1 MPISLIKN
9 VKALVLTLLGLLLF
23 WLVLFLSQR
32 ILFIAINSVKA
43 IDTDGCLLLLSLLRG
58 MVFDISIWG
67 YSAAL
72 VCLAVAL
79 CAIFANA
86 RCVLRLTTI
95 FVGAVGGIIV
105 FLLPAEAI
113 TYRAWGHHVDAGSLM
128 MLAETPELVFASTET
143 WFEVVYAIVCGAMG
157 FLFFRMA
164 RRLGG
169 WAARMTYGRMA
180 QEVNAAPAMATR
192 VLTILFA
199 LVIGG
204 LTIIP
209 IRGGIGLA
217 PLNTGKAYFSQSVFA
232 NHVAVNPA
240 WNFLYSLKRARAAD
254 ARYEL
259 MSDDEMQSRFD
270 SLMESDGAFPKVV
283 NRERPNVVVILL
295 ESFSAHGVEYLG
307 GANATP
313 CLDSLRHTG
322 VYFNNFFASA
332 DRSGKGLLAVM
343 NAYPGLPTIRVIQFP
358 QKTQNIP
365 SLAWRLRSNGY
376 DSQAFV
382 YGGDINFN
390 NFNSLVN
397 QNGFDI
403 VVSEDDFNAS
413 QKGDKWGAHDE
424 YAFDRLLATMDTQRQ
439 PFFDFIFTLSSHEPY
454 TVPMERRM
462 DDDYLNSMYYT
473 DMCLGR
479 FMRQA
484 QEREWWDNTIFVLT
498 ADHGHAGPD
507 NVGVT
512 DRRKFNIPL
521 ILTGGA
527 LTVRDSLV
535 STYGSQTDI
544 AATVLGQLG
553 IDADGF
559 TFSKNLLDPS
569 AKDFAFFDFDDGFGF
584 VTPDNYQ
591 VYDNQMK
598 SYLRIDNA
606 SAAADTLSGRAYLQ
620 KVADDFHMR

>member
-1 MPISLIKN
+1 MPTSLAKNIKAIVFN
-9 VKALVLTLLGLLLF
+9 LLGLLIF
-23 WLVLFLSQR
+23 WIVLFLSQR
-32 ILFIAINSVKA
+32 LLFIAVNSVKA
-43 IDTDGCLLLLSLLRG
+43 IDTDGGLLLQSLCRG
-58 MVFDISIWG
+58 MIFDISIWG
-67 YSAAL
+67 YSAAIA
-72 VCLAVAL
+72 CLAVSL
-79 CAIFANA
+79 FAFFA
-86 RCVLRLTTI
+86 DVRRILRLVTI
-95 FVGAVGGIIV
+95 FVGAVGGIV
-105 FLLPAEAI
+105 AFLLPAEAI

-143 WFEVVYAIVCGAMG
+143 WFEIAYAIVCGAAG
-157 FLFFRMA
+157 LLFFRMA
-164 RRLGG
+164 QRLCGAATRLAYGPSGQTAETGSTVATRLSTCLLSLVLGG
-169 WAARMTYGRMA
+169 LM
-180 QEVNAAPAMATR
+180 
-192 VLTILFA
+192 
-199 LVIGG
+199 
-204 LTIIP
+204 IIP
-209 IRGGIGLA
+209 IRGGVGLA

-232 NHVAVNPA
+232 NHAAVNPA

-254 ARYEL
+254 ARYEFMSHDEMESRFGSL
-259 MSDDEMQSRFD
+259 MSGE
-270 SLMESDGAFPKVV
+270 GAFPKVV
-283 NRERPNVVVILL
+283 RGERPNVVVILL

-313 CLDSLRHTG
+313 NIDSLRHTG

-365 SLAWRLRSNGY
+365 SLARRLRGHGY
-376 DSQAFV
+376 ESQAFV

-403 VVSEDDFNAS
+403 VVSEDDFAPD

-424 YAFDRLLATMDTQRQ
+424 YAFDRLLSTMDTQRQ

-454 TVPMERRM
+454 TVPMERHM

-484 QEREWWDNTIFVLT
+484 RERKWWDNTVFVLT

-521 ILTGGA
+521 IITGGA

-535 STYGSQTDI
+535 TTYGSQTDI
-544 AATVLGQLG
+544 AATVLRQLG
-553 IDADGF
+553 IDTDGF
-559 TFSKNLLDPS
+559 TFSKNLLAPD
-569 AKDFAFFDFDDGFGF
+569 AKSFAFFDFDDGFGY

-598 SYLRIDNA
+598 SYLRIDA
-606 SAAADTLSGRAYLQ
+606 PSAADTLSGRAYLQ
-620 KVADDFHMR
+620 KVADDFHTR

>member
-1 MPISLIKN
+1 MPTSLARN
-9 VKALVLTLLGLLLF
+9 VKAIVFNLLSLLF
-23 WLVLFLSQR
+23 FWIALFLSQR
-32 ILFIAINSVKA
+32 LLFIAINSVKA
-43 IDTDGCLLLLSLLRG
+43 IDTDGGLLLQSLCRG

-67 YSAAL
+67 YSAAI

-79 CAIFANA
+79 CAFFADI
-86 RCVLRLTTI
+86 RRILRLTTT
-95 FVGAVGGIIV
+95 FVGAVGTAIA

-143 WFEVVYAIVCGAMG
+143 WFEIVYAIACGVMSLM
-157 FLFFRMA
+157 LFRLA
-164 RRLGG
+164 RLLCG
-169 WAARMTYGRMA
+169 
-180 QEVNAAPAMATR
+180 MATR
-192 VLTILFA
+192 LAYGKMWQETEARGNMATRLWTSLLA
-199 LVIGG
+199 LVLGG
-204 LTIIP
+204 LMIIP
-209 IRGGIGLA
+209 IRGGVGIA
-217 PLNTGKAYFSQSVFA
+217 PLNTGKAYFSQSIFA
-232 NHVAVNPA
+232 NHAAVNPA

-254 ARYEL
+254 ARYEF
-259 MSDDEMQSRFD
+259 MSRDEMESRFE
-270 SLMESDGAFPKVV
+270 SLMPGESAFPKVL
-283 NRERPNVVVILL
+283 NCERPNVVIILL

-313 CLDSLRHTG
+313 NIDSLRHTG
-322 VYFNNFFASA
+322 ICFNNFFASA

-365 SLAWRLRSNGY
+365 SLARRLRSHGY

-403 VVSEDDFNAS
+403 VVSEDDFSPS

-424 YAFDRLLATMDTQRQ
+424 YAFDRLLSTMDTQRQ

-454 TVPMERRM
+454 TVPMERHM

-484 QEREWWDNTIFVLT
+484 RERKWWDNTVFVLT

-521 ILTGGA
+521 IITGGA

-535 STYGSQTDI
+535 TTYGSQTDI
-544 AATVLGQLG
+544 AATVLRQLG
-553 IDADGF
+553 IETDGF
-559 TFSKNLLDPS
+559 TFSKNLLSPD
-569 AKDFAFFDFDDGFGF
+569 AKSFAFFDFDDGFGF

-598 SYLRIDNA
+598 SYLRIDSPTA
-606 SAAADTLSGRAYLQ
+606 TDTLSGQAYLQ
-620 KVADDFHMR
+620 KVADDFHTR

>member
-1 MPISLIKN
+1 MPTSLAKN
-9 VKALVLTLLGLLLF
+9 AKAIVFNLSGLLLF
-23 WLVLFLSQR
+23 WIALFLSQR
-32 ILFIAINSVKA
+32 LLFIGINSVKA
-43 IDTDGCLLLLSLLRG
+43 IDTDGGLLLQSLCRG
-58 MVFDISIWG
+58 MIFDVSIWG
-67 YSAAL
+67 YSAAI

-79 CAIFANA
+79 CAFFADV
-86 RCVLRLTTI
+86 RRILRIATA
-95 FVGAVGGIIV
+95 FVGAVGGLV
-105 FLLPAEAI
+105 AFLLPAEAI

-143 WFEVVYAIVCGAMG
+143 WFEVVYAIACGMMG
-157 FLFFRMA
+157 LLFFRMA
-164 RRLGG
+164 QRLSGVATRLAYGNMGQETEARGNVAARLG
-169 WAARMTYGRMA
+169 TC
-180 QEVNAAPAMATR
+180 
-192 VLTILFA
+192 ILA
-199 LVIGG
+199 LVLGG
-204 LTIIP
+204 LMIIP
-209 IRGGIGLA
+209 IRGGVGIA

-232 NHVAVNPA
+232 NHAAVNPA

-254 ARYEL
+254 ARYEF
-259 MSDDEMQSRFD
+259 MSHDEMESRFGK
-270 SLMESDGAFPKVV
+270 LMPDEGAFPKVV
-283 NRERPNVVVILL
+283 SGERPNVVIILL

-313 CLDSLRHTG
+313 NIDSLRHTG
-322 VYFNNFFASA
+322 IYFNNFFASA

-365 SLAWRLRSNGY
+365 SLARRLRSHGY
-376 DSQAFV
+376 ESQAFV

-403 VVSEDDFNAS
+403 VVSEDDFSPS

-424 YAFDRLLATMDTQRQ
+424 YAFDRLLSTMDTQRQ

-484 QEREWWDNTIFVLT
+484 REREWWDNTVFVLT

-507 NVGVT
+507 NVGIT

-521 ILTGGA
+521 IITGGA

-535 STYGSQTDI
+535 TTYGSQTDI
-544 AATVLGQLG
+544 AATVLRQLG
-553 IDADGF
+553 IETDGF
-559 TFSKNLLDPS
+559 TFSKNLLSPD
-569 AKDFAFFDFDDGFGF
+569 AKSFAFFDFDDGFGF

-591 VYDNQMK
+591 VYDNQIK
-598 SYLRIDNA
+598 SYLRIDTP
-606 SAAADTLSGRAYLQ
+606 SAADTLSGRAYLQ
-620 KVADDFHMR
+620 KVADDFHTR